1 MPTRCVPALHIQSGL
16 SPLHLDPIRSLRPAV
31 RCAPRLRG
39 LPVAQDLIMKILL
52 LGAGETGKS
61 TILKQLQM
69 LYEQELDAKFYRSV
83 RGPASHHHPPHL
95 SFELTI
101 HLSSA

>member
-1 MPTRCVPALHIQSGL
+1 
-16 SPLHLDPIRSLRPAV
+16 
-31 RCAPRLRG
+31 
-39 LPVAQDLIMKILL
+39 MKILL

-83 RGPASHHHPPHL
+83 RTSPPPHTL
-95 SFELTI
+95 PSAVRTGGRIEL
-101 HLSSA
+101 